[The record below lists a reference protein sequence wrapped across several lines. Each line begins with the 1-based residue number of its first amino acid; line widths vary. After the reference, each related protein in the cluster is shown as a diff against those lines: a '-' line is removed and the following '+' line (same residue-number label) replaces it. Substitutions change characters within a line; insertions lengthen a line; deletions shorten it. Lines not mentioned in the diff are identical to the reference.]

1 MWIPRGVVLIRQ
13 HPLLEVRRLLDE
25 IRHLKTDGA
34 LFSRKIHFCPNL
46 GKKRSKWPLKGFF
59 FGFFEK
65 FCH

>member
-46 GKKRSKWPLKGFF
+46 GKKRSK
-59 FGFFEK
+59 
-65 FCH
+65 